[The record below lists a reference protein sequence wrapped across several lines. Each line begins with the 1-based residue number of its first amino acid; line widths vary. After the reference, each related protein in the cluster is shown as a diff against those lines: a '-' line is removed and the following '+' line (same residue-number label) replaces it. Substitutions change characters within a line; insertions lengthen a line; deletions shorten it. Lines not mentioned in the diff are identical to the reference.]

1 MARRRDPEQSWTG
14 LSRDGNALTL
24 CVTGRKPCCHGL
36 ADVLSWVLLRSVA
49 QPGSASDWGSEGRG
63 FESRRSDHK
72 RHFCRA
78 SCKTLDLSGISLNRA
93 VVQGFRSGT
102 WRRFSS
108 PSKVFKPLPVE
119 EAPPFL
125 AFGPVHCLATV
136 SRGLSRRLPRRSG
149 RCWRITSISSMSS
162 GSSRRSRPNAAGPQ
176 GTGVRIHREVDPR
189 PDRQGEGRCDGRAAG
204 RVGLGLER
212 DDLFA
217 GVPRVFRKPPC
228 GTPARGLFEGRA
240 GRGAGRQTSAAESG
254 DPPGPVV
261 RLDPVAGQRSP
272 VHGLHPRGRV
282 LFARLDE
289 EDGPGL
295 RRAEIRGPVHRAPER
310 TEMRAVRAFWPR
322 PAGRR
327 TSRRCRLPGPQ
338 EPPGRIDAPVT
349 VIRNLTCAPRRAT
362 LVSHANPGTG
372 SSAEQKA
379 HGNPRSILAGADVCI
394 RCGLAG
400 LLHGFRRNRQMA
412 CSHSRRMN
420 VRRSPGPRPSPA
432 AVEPVHEQPRQTD
445 RQIENR
451 SAPVPVA
458 RRVKIA
464 RRFRLGL
471 ECRST
476 FSTGVTLDER
486 VPSNTPA
493 HDHVPGGETADC
505 PRIWLRSLVAL

>member
-1 MARRRDPEQSWTG
+1 MRSGLSTVWHRFQGAFPGACRGGRGAAGESQASRRCRAVHRGVPGRMLQDRKAPVCAFIAKSTRDPID
-14 LSRDGNALTL
+14 RA
-24 CVTGRKPCCHGL
+24 K
-36 ADVLSWVLLRSVA
+36 VA
-49 QPGSASDWGSEGRG
+49 
-63 FESRRSDHK
+63 
-72 RHFCRA
+72 
-78 SCKTLDLSGISLNRA
+78 
-93 VVQGFRSGT
+93 
-102 WRRFSS
+102 
-108 PSKVFKPLPVE
+108 
-119 EAPPFL
+119 
-125 AFGPVHCLATV
+125 ATAA
-136 SRGLSRRLPRRSG
+136 
-149 RCWRITSISSMSS
+149 
-162 GSSRRSRPNAAGPQ
+162 RPAA
-176 GTGVRIHREVDPR
+176 
-189 PDRQGEGRCDGRAAG
+189 C
-204 RVGLGLER
+204 GLGLER

-228 GTPARGLFEGRA
+228 GTPARGLFEGRT

-400 LLHGFRRNRQMA
+400 LLHGFRRNRQMV

-505 PRIWLRSLVAL
+505 PRIWLRGLVAL